1 MYIDPLERMKKIHI
15 WIGFFSKGENEYEQ
29 YFNQEEL
36 PCQFCKDIDCE
47 EYDEDFIGIIPLFE
61 KKVGVEQLLDEVP
74 IDENEIPKVIEKCKA
89 MNISGGNAIFYMT
102 DASIVIENTEK
113 KYNELKYIGIYDSSL

>member
-1 MYIDPLERMKKIHI
+1 MKKIHI

>member
-1 MYIDPLERMKKIHI
+1 MDLKELERKYFNTKRKKAD
-15 WIGFFSKGENEYEQ
+15 FLTKNLQ
-29 YFNQEEL
+29 YFNQEEP

-61 KKVGVEQLLDEVP
+61 EKVGVEQLLDEVP

-89 MNISGGNAIFYMT
+89 MNISVGNAIFYIT
-102 DASIVIENTEK
+102 DASIIIENTEK
-113 KYNELKYIGIYDSSL
+113 KYNELKYIGIYDSAL

>member
-15 WIGFFSKGENEYEQ
+15 WIGFFSKGENEYAQ
-29 YFNQEEL
+29 YFNQEEP

-61 KKVGVEQLLDEVP
+61 EKVGVEQLLDEVP

-89 MNISGGNAIFYMT
+89 MNISVGNAIFYMT
-102 DASIVIENTEK
+102 DASIIIENTEK